1 VADVL
6 TDLQQCF
13 VEEYVRGGFRNARQ
27 AALDAG
33 YAESVADNA
42 HREILGSSTVR
53 MAVDGAKEAAKRVLQ
68 DKLAGHADA
77 AIDALVETM
86 AMAAP
91 NTAGAKVAAAKSLLE
106 LAGVGAPK
114 RIEQTGPRHI
124 IVTYEDRDERDPT
137 SDR

>member
-1 VADVL
+1 VTDAL
-6 TDLQQCF
+6 TDMQQRF

-27 AALDAG
+27 AAIDAG
-33 YAESVADNA
+33 YAGSVADNA
-42 HREILGSSTVR
+42 HREILGSATVR
-53 MAVDGAKEAAKRVLQ
+53 LAVDSAKESAKRVLQ
-68 DKLAGHADA
+68 DKLAGHADE

-86 AMAAP
+86 AMNSP

-124 IVTYEDRDERDPT
+124 VVTYEDKDGRDAARD
-137 SDR
+137 